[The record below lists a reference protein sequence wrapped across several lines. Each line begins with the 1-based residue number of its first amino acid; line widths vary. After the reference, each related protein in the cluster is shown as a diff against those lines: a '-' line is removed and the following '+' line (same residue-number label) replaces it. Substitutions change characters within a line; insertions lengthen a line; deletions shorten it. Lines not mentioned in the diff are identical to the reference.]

1 MVIMDNLKYNE
12 DFVKKYY
19 DAIEKCLGRSN
30 TSYSKMAGN
39 IFAMIVKELIESII
53 KEVNLPYKVSINN
66 SYIKNHKSE
75 WDLLIVEKNASDHG
89 VNVYDE
95 EDVKAIIELKTASY
109 FQNTSVK
116 EYQSLKGKELDDKKK
131 IMFDNMD
138 SYFKHISKDLI
149 DNDKIRYL
157 YITLFQNINYSEE
170 LCKAINNMTNNM
182 TNNKGNISVF
192 IFNKDNVYYDKGEKN
207 FKNDKY
213 LEESFSEFIIGAL
226 K

>member
-1 MVIMDNLKYNE
+1 MISDKTKYNRE
-12 DFVKKYY
+12 FIDRYY
-19 DAIEKCLGRSN
+19 RAIEECLGRSN

-95 EDVKAIIELKTASY
+95 DDIKAIIELKTASY

-116 EYQSLKGKELDDKKK
+116 EYQSLKGKELDAKKK

-138 SYFKHISKDLI
+138 SYFKRISEYLI
-149 DNDKIRYL
+149 VNDKIRYL
-157 YITLFQNINYSEE
+157 YITLFQNINYSDE
-170 LCKAINNMTNNM
+170 LCKVINNMTNNM

>member
-19 DAIEKCLGRSN
+19 DAIEKYLGMSN

-39 IFAMIVKELIESII
+39 IFAMIIKELIESII
-53 KEVNLPYKVSINN
+53 KEGKLPYKVSINN

-75 WDLLIVEKNASDHG
+75 WDLLIVGKNASDHG

-95 EDVKAIIELKTASY
+95 DDIKAIIELKTASY

-116 EYQSLKGKELDDKKK
+116 EYQSLRGKELDDKKK
-131 IMFDNMD
+131 IMFDNMN

-149 DNDKIRYL
+149 SNDKIRYL
-157 YITLFQNINYSEE
+157 YITLFQNSNYSKE
-170 LCKAINNMTNNM
+170 LRSTIDNMANNN
-182 TNNKGNISVF
+182 GSSSVF
-192 IFNKDNVYYDKGEKN
+192 IFNDDKAYYNDDDKK
-207 FKNDKY
+207 FKKDKY
-213 LEESFSEFIIGAL
+213 LEESFSKFIVEVL

>member
-1 MVIMDNLKYNE
+1 MDNLKYNE

-95 EDVKAIIELKTASY
+95 DDIKAIIELKTASY

-116 EYQSLKGKELDDKKK
+116 EYQSLKGKKLDDKKK

-149 DNDKIRYL
+149 GNDKIRYL

-170 LCKAINNMTNNM
+170 LCKVINNM

>member
-1 MVIMDNLKYNE
+1 MDDLKYNE
-12 DFVKKYY
+12 YFVEKYY
-19 DAIEKCLGRSN
+19 DAIEKYLGMSN

-39 IFAMIVKELIESII
+39 IFAMIIKKLIESII
-53 KEVNLPYKVSINN
+53 KEGKLPYKVSINN

-95 EDVKAIIELKTASY
+95 DDVKAIIELKTASY

-116 EYQSLKGKELDDKKK
+116 EYQSLRGKELDDKKK
-131 IMFDNMD
+131 IMN

-149 DNDKIRYL
+149 GNDKIRYL
-157 YITLFQNINYSEE
+157 YITLFQNINYGDE
-170 LCKAINNMTNNM
+170 LIKAVNDMTN
-182 TNNKGNISVF
+182 TKGKISVF
-192 IFNKDNVYYDKGEKN
+192 IFNKDNVYYDKGDKN

-213 LEESFSEFIIGAL
+213 LEESFSEFIIRAL
-226 K
+226 R

>member
-1 MVIMDNLKYNE
+1 MKNSKKYNE
-12 DFVKKYY
+12 YFVDKYY
-19 DAIEKCLGRSN
+19 DAIEKYLGMSN

-39 IFAMIVKELIESII
+39 IFVMIIKKLIESII
-53 KEVNLPYKVSINN
+53 KEKKLPYKVSINN

-75 WDLLIVEKNASDHG
+75 WDLLIVGKNASDHD

-95 EDVKAIIELKTASY
+95 DDVKAIIELKTASY

-131 IMFDNMD
+131 IMLNNMK
-138 SYFKHISKDLI
+138 SNFMRISKSLI
-149 DNDKIRYL
+149 RNDKIRYL

-170 LCKAINNMTNNM
+170 LIKAVNDM
-182 TNNKGNISVF
+182 TNNKGDASVF
-192 IFNKDNVYYDKGEKN
+192 IFNKDKAYYDKGEKN
-207 FKNDKY
+207 FKKENYSEK
-213 LEESFSEFIIGAL
+213 SFSEFIIGAL

>member
-157 YITLFQNINYSEE
+157 YITLFQNINYSDE
-170 LCKAINNMTNNM
+170 LCKVINNM
-182 TNNKGNISVF
+182 TNNKGDDSVF
-192 IFNKDNVYYDKGEKN
+192 VFNKDKAYYDKGEKK

>member
-19 DAIEKCLGRSN
+19 EAIEECLGRSN

-170 LCKAINNMTNNM
+170 LIKAVNDMA
-182 TNNKGNISVF
+182 NNKGDDSVF
-192 IFNKDNVYYDKGEKN
+192 VFNKDKAYYDKGEKN
-207 FKNDKY
+207 FKEEKY
-213 LEESFSEFIIGAL
+213 SEESFSEFIIGAL

>member
-1 MVIMDNLKYNE
+1 MVIMDDLKKYNE
-12 DFVKKYY
+12 YFVEKYY
-19 DAIEKCLGRSN
+19 DAIEKYLGKSN

-39 IFAMIVKELIESII
+39 IFAMIIKELIESII
-53 KEVNLPYKVSINN
+53 KEGKFPYKVSINN

-75 WDLLIVEKNASDHG
+75 WDLLIVGKNASDHG

-95 EDVKAIIELKTASY
+95 DDIKAIIELKTASY

-116 EYQSLKGKELDDKKK
+116 EYQSLRGKELDDKKK
-131 IMFDNMD
+131 IMFDNMN

-157 YITLFQNINYSEE
+157 YITLFQNINYSDE
-170 LCKAINNMTNNM
+170 LIKAVNNM
-182 TNNKGNISVF
+182 TNNKGKISVF
-192 IFNKDNVYYDKGEKN
+192 IFNKDNVYYDKGDKN

-213 LEESFSEFIIGAL
+213 LEESFSKFIISAL
-226 K
+226 R

>member
-1 MVIMDNLKYNE
+1 MVIMDDLKKYNE
-12 DFVKKYY
+12 YFVDKYY
-19 DAIEKCLGRSN
+19 DAIEKYLGRSN

-95 EDVKAIIELKTASY
+95 DDIKAIIELKTASY

-116 EYQSLKGKELDDKKK
+116 EYQSLKGKELDAKKK
-131 IMFDNMD
+131 IMFDNMN
-138 SYFKHISKDLI
+138 SYFKHISEYLI
-149 DNDKIRYL
+149 VNDKIRYL

-170 LCKAINNMTNNM
+170 LIKAVNDMA
-182 TNNKGNISVF
+182 NNKGDDSVF
-192 IFNKDNVYYDKGEKN
+192 VFNKDKAYYDKGEKK